1 MSSHETRTPGLLGSP
16 PASET
21 EQPGARSTASY
32 QVRRNYAESGKD
44 PRQIRSANALRE
56 ALLRLLERKDFD
68 QITVREI
75 TAQAGVHNATFF
87 RHHADKESLLD
98 HVAAEE
104 INRLVAISLP
114 AGLSLEGN
122 LALCEY
128 VSNHRALWQALLNG
142 GARLAMREEYL
153 RLSMEVAKRHQGPRS
168 WIPEEL
174 AVTCSTMLIIETIS
188 WWLAQDERDYSCE
201 QIAHILYELV
211 RNVVLPPPQ
220 TPHT

>member
-1 MSSHETRTPGLLGSP
+1 MGIEGKTRARDLVDDLLVTRKVDAADVEHGASHR
-16 PASET
+16 
-21 EQPGARSTASY
+21 
-32 QVRRNYAESGKD
+32 VRRLYAQSARD
-44 PRQIRSANALRE
+44 PRQIRSATALRK

-75 TAQAGVHNATFF
+75 AREAGVHNATFF

-98 HVAAEE
+98 KVAAEE

-128 VSNHRALWQALLNG
+128 VSSHRSLWKALLNG

-153 RLSMEVAKRHQGPRS
+153 RLSMDVATRHTGAKS

-188 WWLAQDERDYSCE
+188 WWLAQDEDAYSSE
-201 QIAHILYELV
+201 QIAQMLYQLV
-211 RNVVLPPPQ
+211 DNVVSAPARPN
-220 TPHT
+220 